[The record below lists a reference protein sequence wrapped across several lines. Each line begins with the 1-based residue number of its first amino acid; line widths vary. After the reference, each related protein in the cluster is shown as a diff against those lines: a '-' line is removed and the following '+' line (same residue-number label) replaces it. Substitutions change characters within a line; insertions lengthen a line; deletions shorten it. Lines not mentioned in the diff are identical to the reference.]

1 MASDRKKAGEKVAL
15 AQDHQLKTLRRHM
28 GKLEEHTSD
37 LQSETADHADALS
50 DLDARMSALLS
61 DAGLARPSDNELE
74 EVEIADPLQ
83 LSEFEA
89 TAIRQR
95 LPDLSLG
102 IEVPDVEADW
112 HSYLH
117 EVDQYVEKN
126 DIDLT
131 RDPLEQLIP
140 PHRAA
145 EIYREF
151 QGDFGPTPW
160 DRWDYGIVAVAVIA
174 GTLLDYFIVATPLG
188 NSFKR
193 QDQRASPLTGWLKEK
208 SESPL
213 IKRLEN
219 WAKAKQK
226 GRVPYD
232 VRLGRGYRDVNKA
245 LHAFTHRQSSL
256 GHDPILG
263 LLYGTIDILCNTC
276 TFVDDQ
282 GRFRV
287 YEKVLKDTS
296 TADPMLTIPDAI
308 VKVILHYLSD
318 AFTKKGLPAP
328 FMAQIQRIQADSG
341 LALETADTV
350 SINELTR
357 HMYSNGYDLRH
368 FLTMA
373 IVPAF
378 AELII
383 RTYHAV
389 RGSSEEVDLGKE
401 GIRARLKL
409 SKMLLVTHALLSS
422 TNILKTALY
431 RWDPTALNLAEFVA
445 LAKQMLSLWK
455 LSHERNDLIAKELE
469 DRYKEL
475 LRESETTLY

>member
-1 MASDRKKAGEKVAL
+1 MAPDRKKTGEKVAL
-15 AQDHQLKTLRRHM
+15 AQDHQLKALQRHM
-28 GKLEEHTSD
+28 GKLETHTSD

-50 DLDARMSALLS
+50 DLETRTSALLS
-61 DAGLARPSDNELE
+61 DAGLARPSNNELE
-74 EVEIADPLQ
+74 EIEIADQLQ
-83 LSEFEA
+83 LAEFEA
-89 TAIRQR
+89 TAIGQR
-95 LPDLSLG
+95 LPDLSVG
-102 IEVPDVEADW
+102 IEVPDVEAGWD
-112 HSYLH
+112 SYLH
-117 EVDQYVEKN
+117 EVDQYIEKN

-151 QGDFGPTPW
+151 QEDFGPSPW

-174 GTLLDYFIVATPLG
+174 GALLDYFIVATPL
-188 NSFKR
+188 SKKFKGKP
-193 QDQRASPLTGWLKEK
+193 QRASPLTDWMREK
-208 SESPL
+208 SDSPF
-213 IKRLEN
+213 IKKVEN

-232 VRLGRGYRDVNKA
+232 VTLGPRYRDVNKA

-256 GHDPILG
+256 GHDPIFG

-282 GRFRV
+282 ARLRV
-287 YEKVLKDTS
+287 YEKILKDTS
-296 TADPMLTIPDAI
+296 TADPMLSIPDAI

-318 AFTKKGLPAP
+318 AFTEKGLPAP

-341 LALETADTV
+341 FTLKSGGDAV
-350 SINELTR
+350 SINKLTG
-357 HMYSNGYDLRH
+357 HMYRNGYDLRH
-368 FLTMA
+368 FFAMA

-389 RGSSEEVDLGKE
+389 RVSGEDVDLGIE
-401 GIRARLKL
+401 GIRGRLKL
-409 SKMLLVTHALLSS
+409 SKMLLVTHALLSG

-431 RWDPTALNLAEFVA
+431 RWDPTALNLAQFVA
-445 LAKQMLSLWK
+445 LAKQMLILWK
-455 LSHERNDLIAKELE
+455 LSHERDDLLAKELE

-475 LRESETTLY
+475 LRVSARI